1 MSSARKLNGVRRD
14 DADTWQWGNWELSL
28 HWFVGAHGAHWMAC
42 NQGELWSLTQDYRW
56 LFRVLAKLGPDAM
69 LVDGEA
75 FMAAEVQ
82 S

>member
-1 MSSARKLNGVRRD
+1 MTTRLLEGAQRT
-14 DADTWQWGNWELSL
+14 APDTWQWGCWELSP

-56 LFRVLAKLGPDAM
+56 LFRVLAKLGPDAV

>member
-1 MSSARKLNGVRRD
+1 
-14 DADTWQWGNWELSL
+14 
-28 HWFVGAHGAHWMAC
+28 MAC
-42 NQGELWSLTQDYRW
+42 NKGELWSLTQDYRW